1 MEYQDLGVTP
11 VISAQANSTPLG
23 GCTLSDGVIK
33 AMENAARSHVDLEQ
47 FWRAAGGFLADV
59 TGSEDACPVTGAA
72 AGMAI
77 AVAACVAGT
86 DPLRVQRLP
95 DPGDRPNEVLLQKG
109 HSITYGGAPISQM
122 IALGGGRTV
131 EVGAV
136 NETLPSHIAAAVT
149 PRTAALVY
157 VTSTTHAIHRRQV
170 PLAEL
175 VAIGREHGIPV
186 IVDAAGES
194 DLRSWVASGADL
206 VIYSGPKMLGAPT
219 SGFICGSRKFVAAC
233 RAQYAGIARPMKVG
247 KENLLGLL
255 QAVREYT
262 GVPEAERAAAQYE
275 RMTALAARLD
285 KLPGL
290 SAGVTQDESGRLI
303 HRVLLTI
310 DPAAAGRS
318 AVELANEM
326 TAGTPSIHLRDFKLH
341 LGRLEVDPRALSADG
356 EEAVVRRLE
365 ELLLDRTTGAQAAVG
380 AAR

>member
-1 MEYQDLGVTP
+1 MEYQDLGVAP
-11 VISAQANSTPLG
+11 IVSAQANSTPLG
-23 GCTLSDGVIK
+23 GCTLSDGVIM
-33 AMENAARSHVDLEQ
+33 AMGNAARFHVDMDQL
-47 FWRAAGGFLADV
+47 WRAAGRFLAEA
-59 TGSEDACPVTGAA
+59 TGSEDACPVIGAA

-86 DPLRVQRLP
+86 DAPRIQRLP
-95 DPGDRPNEVLLQKG
+95 DPGDRPNEIVLQKG
-109 HSITYGGAPISQM
+109 HSITYGGAPITQM

-136 NETLPSHIAAAVT
+136 NETLRSQVAGAINS
-149 PRTAALVY
+149 RTAALVY
-157 VTSTTHAIHRRQV
+157 VASHTHAVHRRQ
-170 PLAEL
+170 LSLDEM
-175 VAIGREHGIPV
+175 VAIGREHGVPV

-219 SGFICGSRKFVAAC
+219 SGFVCGGGELVAAC

-262 GVPEAERAAAQYE
+262 AVTEEERAAEQAV
-275 RMTALAARLD
+275 RMAKLADRLD

-290 SAGVTQDESGRLI
+290 SADVALCDSGRLI
-303 HRVLLTI
+303 YRVLLTV
-310 DPAAAGRS
+310 DPASAGLSAAG
-318 AVELANEM
+318 LAEEM
-326 TAGTPSIHLRDFKLH
+326 TAGVPSIHLRDFKLH
-341 LGRLEVDPRALSADG
+341 LGQLEVDPRALSPEG

-365 ELLLDRTTGAQAAVG
+365 EVLSGHSGARTGAE

>member
-1 MEYQDLGVTP
+1 MEYQDLGVAP
-11 VISAQANSTPLG
+11 IVSAQANSTPLG

-33 AMENAARSHVDLEQ
+33 AMGNAARFHVDVEQ
-47 FWRAAGGFLADV
+47 LWQAAGSVLADV

-86 DPLRVQRLP
+86 DTLRVQRLP
-95 DPGDRPNEVLLQKG
+95 DPGEQPNEIVLQKG
-109 HSITYGGAPISQM
+109 HSISYGGAPITQM

-136 NETLPSHIAAAVT
+136 NETLRSHVAGAVNR
-149 PRTAALVY
+149 RTAALVY
-157 VTSTTHAIHRRQV
+157 VTSHTHAVHRKGV
-170 PLAEL
+170 SLDEL
-175 VAIGREHGIPV
+175 VAIGREHGVPV

-194 DLRSWVASGADL
+194 DLRRWVASGADL

-219 SGFICGSRKFVAAC
+219 SGFICGGSELVAAC

-262 GVPEAERAAAQYE
+262 AVPEEERAAAQHV
-275 RMTALAARLD
+275 RMTKLAARLD

-290 SAGVTQDESGRLI
+290 SARVAQDDSGRLI

-310 DPAAAGRS
+310 DPASAGRS
-318 AVELANEM
+318 AAGLAEEM
-326 TAGTPSIHLRDFKLH
+326 TAGVPSIYLRDFKLH
-341 LGRLEVDPRALSADG
+341 LGQLEVDPRALSADG

-365 ELLLDRTTGAQAAVG
+365 ELLSDHSGARADAE

>member
-1 MEYQDLGVTP
+1 MEYQDLGVAP
-11 VISAQANSTPLG
+11 VVSAQANSTPLG
-23 GCTLSDGVIK
+23 GCTLSEGVIT
-33 AMENAARSHVDLEQ
+33 AMGNAARSHVDLDQ
-47 FWRAAGGFLADV
+47 LWRAAGGFLAEV

-77 AVAACVAGT
+77 AVAATVAGT
-86 DPLRVQRLP
+86 DALRVQRLP
-95 DPGDRPNEVLLQKG
+95 DPGDQPNEIVLQKG
-109 HSITYGGAPISQM
+109 HSISYGGAPITQM

-136 NETLPSHIAAAVT
+136 NETLRSHVASAVT
-149 PRTAALVY
+149 SKTAALVY
-157 VTSTTHAIHRRQV
+157 VTSRTHAVHRKGV

-175 VAIGREHGIPV
+175 VAIGRDHGVPV

-194 DLRSWVASGADL
+194 DLRRWVASGADL

-219 SGFICGSRKFVAAC
+219 SGFICGNSGLVAAC

-262 GVPEAERAAAQYE
+262 AVPEEKRAAAQHE
-275 RMTALAARLD
+275 RMTRLAARLD

-290 SAGVTQDESGRLI
+290 SAHVTQDDSGRLI
-303 HRVLLTI
+303 HRVLLNV
-310 DPAAAGRS
+310 DPASAGRN
-318 AVELANEM
+318 AADLAGEM
-326 TAGTPSIHLRDFKLH
+326 TAGVPSIYMRDFKLH
-341 LGRLEVDPRALSADG
+341 LGQLEVDPRALSPDG

-365 ELLLDRTTGAQAAVG
+365 ELLLGHSGARTDVQAA
-380 AAR
+380 R